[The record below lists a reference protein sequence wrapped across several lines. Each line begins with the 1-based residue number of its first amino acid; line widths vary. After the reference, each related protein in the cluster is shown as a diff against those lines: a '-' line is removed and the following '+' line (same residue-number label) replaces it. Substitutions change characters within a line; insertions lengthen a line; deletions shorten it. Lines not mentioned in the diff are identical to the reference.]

1 MGGTMSVP
9 HTTPAEDTVALLQ
22 RAAQSGLPVLIPGAF
37 EMRAG
42 RPAVRPASAAAAA
55 ETPHAHA
62 AASSRPQLERE
73 REGGGAPSER
83 SPGRHRSIFARLWR
97 GVFRPAGLPTIRR
110 HPRPEDR

>member
-1 MGGTMSVP
+1 MSAP
-9 HTTPAEDTVALLQ
+9 HTTQAEDTVALLQ

-42 RPAVRPASAAAAA
+42 RPAVRPAGAAAAA
-55 ETPHAHA
+55 ETPRAQA

-73 REGGGAPSER
+73 REGGGAPGER
-83 SPGRHRSIFARLWR
+83 RAGRHRSIFARLR
-97 GVFRPAGLPTIRR
+97 GVFRPAGLPTIPR

>member
-1 MGGTMSVP
+1 MRAP
-9 HTTPAEDTVALLQ
+9 HTTQAEDTVARLQ
-22 RAAQSGLPVLIPGAF
+22 QAAQSGLPVLIPGAF

-55 ETPHAHA
+55 ETPRAQA
-62 AASSRPQLERE
+62 AGSGRARLERE

-83 SPGRHRSIFARLWR
+83 RPGRHRSIFARLWR
-97 GVFRPAGLPTIRR
+97 GVFRPAGLPTIWR

>member
-1 MGGTMSVP
+1 MGGTMSAR

-62 AASSRPQLERE
+62 AASSRAQLERE

-83 SPGRHRSIFARLWR
+83 RAGRHRTIFARLWR
-97 GVFRPAGLPTIRR
+97 RMFRPPDLPAIWP
-110 HPRPEDR
+110 HPLPEDR